1 MTLNEETA
9 LIHPTAVI
17 DSTAELGDGVEIGP
31 GVFIG
36 PNVTV
41 GNNCVIHHHASIFCN
56 TKLGERNIIHPG
68 SVIGGDPQDKKWQGE
83 ETWLEI
89 GSDNLF
95 REHCTINRGT
105 IQGGGSTRLGSRCY
119 ILASSHVAHD
129 CIVGN
134 DVIMANGVLLGG
146 HVVVEDQAGFGGLAA
161 VHHYAKVGRLAF
173 IGGMTKV
180 STDAP
185 PFMITEGN
193 PARVRAVNS
202 VGMKRA
208 GLDEN
213 VCAWIKEAQRLLYS
227 NNMIRREAFQL
238 LEQREE
244 VPEEGVHLR
253 TFLRCSEEG
262 RQGRALQP

>member
-1 MTLNEETA
+1 MLNREFG
-9 LIHPTAVI
+9 LIHPTAII
-17 DSTAELGDGVEIGP
+17 DPGAELGEGVEIGA
-31 GVFIG
+31 GAYIG
-36 PNVTV
+36 PQVSI
-41 GNNCVIHHHASIFCN
+41 GDHCVIHHHASVVQN
-56 TKLGERNIIHPG
+56 TRMGERNIIHAG

-105 IQGGGSTRLGSRCY
+105 VQGGGVTRLGNGCY

-134 DVIMANGVLLGG
+134 EVIMANGVLLGG

-161 VHHYAKVGRLAF
+161 VHHYATVGRLAF

-185 PFMITEGN
+185 PFLITEGN
-193 PARVRAVNS
+193 PARVRAVNT

-208 GLDEN
+208 GLDES
-213 VCAWIKEAQRLLYS
+213 VCAWVKEAQRLLYN

-238 LEQREE
+238 LEQRGE

-253 TFLRCSEEG
+253 SFLRRSEEG
-262 RQGRALQP
+262 RQGRAIQP